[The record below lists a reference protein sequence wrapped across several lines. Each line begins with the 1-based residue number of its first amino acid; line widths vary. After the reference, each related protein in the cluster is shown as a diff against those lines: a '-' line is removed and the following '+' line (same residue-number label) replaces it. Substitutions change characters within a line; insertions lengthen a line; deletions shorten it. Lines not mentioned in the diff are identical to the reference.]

1 MFSLKVKKVL
11 IICITIILKE
21 KKKLLI
27 TCYYVLSYNNFCIFN
42 IRLPIIA
49 GKKHKLSQIQVKG
62 LQNARGLQNA
72 SLNKGASTFHGNA
85 KILII

>member
-42 IRLPIIA
+42 IRLPINA
-49 GKKHKLSQIQVKG
+49 GKKHKVSQIKKTKFKKE
-62 LQNARGLQNA
+62 R
-72 SLNKGASTFHGNA
+72 NKR
-85 KILII
+85 L

>member
-1 MFSLKVKKVL
+1 MVDQVVVVGLAVALVFADAPFGV
-11 IICITIILKE
+11 
-21 KKKLLI
+21 
-27 TCYYVLSYNNFCIFN
+27 
-42 IRLPIIA
+42 
-49 GKKHKLSQIQVKG
+49 QVKG

>member
-42 IRLPIIA
+42 IRLPINA
-49 GKKHKLSQIQVKG
+49 GKKHKVSQIKKKK
-62 LQNARGLQNA
+62 LKKERNERL
-72 SLNKGASTFHGNA
+72 
-85 KILII
+85 